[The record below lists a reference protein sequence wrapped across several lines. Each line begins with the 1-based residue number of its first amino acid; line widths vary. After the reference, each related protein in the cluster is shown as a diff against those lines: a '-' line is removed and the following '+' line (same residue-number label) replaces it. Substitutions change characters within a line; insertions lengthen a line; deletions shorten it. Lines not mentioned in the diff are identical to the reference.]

1 MNLLNSTG
9 CLCSQK
15 VLLLISTLILTVNI
29 SVNCLRFGGGVQ
41 MNYHIHVIKS
51 PSSGVRLDSN
61 PSSKIQICFIV
72 NMLIMSSIY
81 QKSTL
86 EEQNR
91 AQVFV

>member
-1 MNLLNSTG
+1 
-9 CLCSQK
+9 
-15 VLLLISTLILTVNI
+15 
-29 SVNCLRFGGGVQ
+29 

-61 PSSKIQICFIV
+61 PSSRIQICFIV
-72 NMLIMSSIY
+72 NMLIIWSIY

-91 AQVFV
+91 APVFV